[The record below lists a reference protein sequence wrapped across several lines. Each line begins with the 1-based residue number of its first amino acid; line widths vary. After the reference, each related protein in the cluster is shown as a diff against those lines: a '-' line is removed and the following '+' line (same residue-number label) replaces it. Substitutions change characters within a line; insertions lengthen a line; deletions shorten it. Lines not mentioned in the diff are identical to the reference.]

1 MFDELGNPKQMYDCG
16 TNKSFNDN
24 NDARDDIF
32 VKSKALN
39 STFVSLC
46 EVLSIKIPSAFFLF
60 PFIDTQT
67 FLLQPSVEMLNRYI
81 CIYFSGLP
89 KCPTVWFV
97 T

>member
-1 MFDELGNPKQMYDCG
+1 MFDELGNPKQMYEGG

-46 EVLSIKIPSAFFLF
+46 EVLSIKIPSAFF
-60 PFIDTQT
+60 
-67 FLLQPSVEMLNRYI
+67 
-81 CIYFSGLP
+81 
-89 KCPTVWFV
+89 
-97 T
+97 